1 MSDTTTRQDNRAAM
15 RYDSDMSRKTFAAL
29 MAAMAI
35 GGAGFAAAQQKPV
48 SSRTAI
54 TVYKTPT

>member
-1 MSDTTTRQDNRAAM
+1 MRKAIAA
-15 RYDSDMSRKTFAAL
+15 
-29 MAAMAI
+29 AI
-35 GGAGFAAAQQKPV
+35 TAVAVGGFATAWAQQKPV

>member
-1 MSDTTTRQDNRAAM
+1 MSK
-15 RYDSDMSRKTFAAL
+15 KTFASLLAV
-29 MAAMAI
+29 MAI
-35 GGAGFAAAQQKPV
+35 GGAGFAFAQQKPV

>member
-1 MSDTTTRQDNRAAM
+1 M
-15 RYDSDMSRKTFAAL
+15 RYDSDMSRKAFASL
-29 MAAMAI
+29 MAVMAI
-35 GGAGFAAAQQKPV
+35 AGAGFAAAQQKPV